1 MLREY
6 RDKKANLK
14 ILRFLL
20 SAVLIVI
27 LFWQIGWAKIF
38 QSLHQVDP
46 LAILIALVL
55 TLISIVLSAYK
66 WQILIFT
73 QGFSPSLKTL
83 TSLYFIGLFFNNFLP
98 TSIGGDIVRIYE
110 LGKKIGHQ
118 QYAAASVIAERI
130 IAALSLGLLVVISL
144 LLNYKMSQPFLQPIL
159 VFIVVCGLLFW
170 LSKYSTISNSFL
182 EKMSGQIALVVEPFT
197 KNLASLLRLDFAF
210 LRVMFYS
217 ILFHLTVILINLFL
231 FQAIGAQVPLIYYF
245 IFIPIILALS
255 MLPISFNGL
264 GIREAGYAYFFSKV
278 GLPAAQAV
286 AVSIYFFLVVSLIS
300 LIGGVLFAIQ
310 K

>member
-1 MLREY
+1 MLEEY
-6 RDKKANLK
+6 RHKKANLK
-14 ILRFLL
+14 MLRFLL
-20 SAVLIVI
+20 STVLIVI
-27 LFWQIGWAKIF
+27 LFWQIGLAKILQF
-38 QSLHQVDP
+38 MHQVN
-46 LAILIALVL
+46 LLVVLIALLL
-55 TLISIVLSAYK
+55 TFISIVLSAYK
-66 WQILIFT
+66 WRILILS
-73 QGFSPSLKTL
+73 QGFSPPLKTL
-83 TSLYFIGLFFNNFLP
+83 TGLYFIGLFFNNFLP

-130 IAALSLGLLVVISL
+130 IAALSLGLLVAISL
-144 LLNYKMSQPFLQPIL
+144 FLNYKMTKPFLQPIL

-170 LSKYSTISNSFL
+170 FFRYLTVSNDFL
-182 EKMSGQIALVVEPFT
+182 EKISRQIALAVEPFT
-197 KNLASLLRLDFAF
+197 KNLASLLQLDFAF

-217 ILFHLTVILINLFL
+217 ILFHLTVVLINLLL
-231 FQAIGAQVPLIYYF
+231 FRAIGAQVPLIYYF

-286 AVSIYFFLVVSLIS
+286 AVSIYFFLVVSIIS
-300 LIGGVLFAIQ
+300 LIGGILFAIQ